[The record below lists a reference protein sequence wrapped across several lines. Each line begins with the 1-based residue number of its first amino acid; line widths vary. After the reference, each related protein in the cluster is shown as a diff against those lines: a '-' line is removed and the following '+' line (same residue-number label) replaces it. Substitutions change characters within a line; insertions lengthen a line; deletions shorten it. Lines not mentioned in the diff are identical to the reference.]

1 MKNIAIIPARSGSKG
16 LKDKNIK
23 MLCGKP
29 LLSYSIAAAKKSGM
43 FDEIMVSTDSH
54 KYADIAIQHGA
65 SVPFFRS
72 KENSSDIASSR
83 DMILEVI
90 NNYHEL
96 GKKFDTVCL
105 LQPTSPLRLAKDISE
120 AYQDYHK
127 NKVDALTSVCEVD
140 HSPLW
145 TMTLMEDRSL
155 AEFRKKSSNVPRQKL
170 DTYYRLNGAIYIW
183 KIEYTIDGAS
193 LKDDKEIAFIMDKKR
208 SVDIDDEFDFIIA
221 EQMLV
226 HGGGTTSDI
235 IFLLPLHE
243 MGWAA

>member
-16 LKDKNIK
+16 LKNKNIK
-23 MLCGKP
+23 LMNGKP
-29 LLSYSIAAAKKSGM
+29 LISYSIAAAKESGM
-43 FDEIMVSTDSH
+43 FDEIMVSTDSQ
-54 KYADIAIQHGA
+54 KYAEIALQYGA

-72 KENSSDIASSR
+72 KENSSDTASSR
-83 DMILEVI
+83 DMILEVL

-127 NKVDALTSVCEVD
+127 NKVDALTSVCVVD

-226 HGGGTTSDI
+226 HGGGTPSDL